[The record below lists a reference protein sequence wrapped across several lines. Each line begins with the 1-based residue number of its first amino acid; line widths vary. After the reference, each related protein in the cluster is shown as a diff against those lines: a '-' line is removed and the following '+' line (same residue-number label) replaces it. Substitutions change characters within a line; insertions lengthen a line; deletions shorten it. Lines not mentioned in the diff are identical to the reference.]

1 MFGWAKRLLGRE
13 AVSEQPRVYEIVR
26 AMPGQRYEPAR
37 FLYAAGPDAAEYLAR
52 YALNV
57 WVYTAV
63 SELGGDF
70 ASAAVEVWHRGEPRR
85 AENHGLLGLLG
96 AAGKPNPD
104 QDLFE
109 FLEAHISNFM
119 LSGNSYW
126 YWHTARG
133 GAPEAVYNLPPE
145 AMRVVP
151 GDSDVV
157 GGYVMEWQG
166 RAFRLAKENVT
177 HFVKY
182 NPFSR
187 YVGLGA
193 MEALRIEV
201 ESDRSMALWN
211 KEYFADDVFSPA
223 GILVVD
229 ETTSDDEMKRLEAE
243 LQGEYGPRRRTMV
256 VRSRPGATVWNDAGL
271 RQRDLE
277 FKEGRLLS
285 RQAVYEALG
294 LPLGLWSES
303 STEAHARVAERLKLN
318 TVYKLHVRTATKINQ
333 DALLFWPRASSY
345 EARFEDVRRVDWQM
359 EKLKLDALRGL
370 MTVDEI
376 RQKHLNLPALGKE
389 GVTGLWMAALGPDV
403 EEVGGD
409 GQQSSLSG

>member
-1 MFGWAKRLLGRE
+1 MLTRVRRWLGWGERPAAEGGG
-13 AVSEQPRVYEIVR
+13 AVTVVR
-26 AMPGQRYEPAR
+26 SMPGQAFEPAR
-37 FLYAAGPDAAEYLAR
+37 FLWAAGPQATDYLIR
-52 YALNV
+52 YALNS

-63 SELGGDF
+63 SELASDF
-70 ASAAVEVWHRGEPRR
+70 ASAAIEVWHRGSPRL
-85 AENHGLLGLLG
+85 AEGHGLLALLG
-96 AAGKPNPD
+96 SAGKPNPD

-109 FLEAHISNFM
+109 FLEAHISNF
-119 LSGNSYW
+119 LLAGNSYW
-126 YWHTARG
+126 YWFAPAG
-133 GAPEAVYNLPPE
+133 GAPQAVYNLPVE

-151 GDSDVV
+151 GADEVV
-157 GGYVMEWQG
+157 GEYVMEWQG
-166 RAFRLAKENVT
+166 RHFRLPKQNVT
-177 HFVKY
+177 HFMKY

-211 KEYFADDVFSPA
+211 KMYFADDVFSPA

-229 ETTSDDEMKRLEAE
+229 EGTSDEEMRRLEAE
-243 LQGEYGPRRRTMV
+243 LEGKHGPRRRTMV
-256 VRSRPGATVWNDAGL
+256 VRSRPGSTLWNDAGL

-277 FKEGRLLS
+277 FKEGRLLA

-333 DALLFWPRASSY
+333 DALPFWPRAGSY
-345 EARFEDVRRVDWQM
+345 EARFHDVRRVDWQM
-359 EKLKLDALRGL
+359 EKLKFEALRGL

-376 RQKHLNLPALGKE
+376 REQHLNLPAMGSL
-389 GVTGLWMAALGPDV
+389 ADALFERV
-403 EEVGGD
+403 EEVEEVD
-409 GQQSSLSG
+409 GERATLPG